1 MIEETLK
8 DINKSIKKYYKYI
21 ATIIIYIMYMLNISF
36 LILMKF
42 GININDLNR
51 TFRIFLIAF
60 NGLIYILI
68 LTFMFRKEIK
78 NGFEDLKENI
88 IERLNLATMC
98 WIVGS
103 IIMIAS
109 SIFISK
115 IIGKDVSNNEEIIRQ
130 NIKLAP
136 LYMLFSCSI
145 VAPIMEEFVFRR
157 AIRGFI
163 KYKWLYVLISGLSF
177 GLLHVIGNNTN
188 MLDYLYIIPYSSMGC
203 AFAYLYSKTE
213 NISLPILVHMTH
225 NTILVIVQ
233 IIGGLL

>member
-60 NGLIYILI
+60 NDLICILI

-78 NGFEDLKENI
+78 NGFKDLKENI
-88 IERLNLATMC
+88 IERLNLATIC
-98 WIVGS
+98 WLIGS
-103 IIMIAS
+103 IIMIMS

-115 IIGKDVSNNEEIIRQ
+115 IVGKDVSNNEEIIRQ

-177 GLLHVIGNNTN
+177 GLLHVIGNSTN